1 MDVIVQGKCKK
12 RWRFQQ
18 RDESDTFKE
27 SAKIEKRWRFQHR
40 DETDTFKESAKHDDV
55 SNKYLLQYHDETD
68 SV

>member
-1 MDVIVQGKCKK
+1 M
-12 RWRFQQ
+12 RFQQ

-40 DETDTFKESAKHDDV
+40 DETDTFQESAKNDDV